1 MKKRIAGWY
10 KRMKIKDKLFVFLS
24 LIMAVSFLFV
34 YSGVQYAFHVY
45 DEQIYRKS
53 SEVLRMSS
61 ERIEDELKKIEDV
74 SYEIITDE
82 QIQRILSMQNRD
94 DTYDQYQMKQE
105 LWDQLAGYASD
116 EKYIDSIHLIDARG
130 AEYSA
135 GSSSSD
141 LLQQEQEEVFKRAKA
156 KNGRNLW
163 MTLGGSD
170 PVLISARQI
179 RSFHQLSLNGLGM
192 VLIQVNI
199 KQMIRDVPKDWGDS
213 VGDIMI
219 ADQGGNLVYTAH
231 ASAHVPEAAKETL
244 KHPGYDLIKKNGK
257 RYFISYLQSSY
268 QNWSYYNVIPF
279 DQMFAKISF
288 MKTVIGTFFLLFFCV
303 VLLFGRKIANSIT
316 EPIEQLVTAMK
327 SVQHG
332 GIEAGVSLSLP
343 EHTQDEAG
351 MLNRHFTVMMKRIN
365 ELMEENV
372 EKQLII
378 KETELKA
385 LQAQINPHFLYNTLE
400 SINWLAKANQQKQ
413 ISKMVESLGFLLRN
427 SIHMKKDI
435 VTIQEEADIVLHYM
449 TIQRFRFEERL
460 NFTLD
465 IDDEVKHCLIPKL
478 TLQPLAEN
486 AIQYA
491 LEPFTRPCAIRIQA
505 KKVKDCVCMTVED
518 NGPGMDE
525 RILEST
531 GRRGI
536 GLWNIRERIS
546 LTFGEPYGL
555 RIQSKHEKGTRIVI
569 TIPCRNE
576 VV

>member
-1 MKKRIAGWY
+1 MKGRVTGWY
-10 KRMKIKDKLFVFLS
+10 RRMKIKDKLFVFLS

-105 LWDQLAGYASD
+105 LWDQLAQYAGD

-130 AEYSA
+130 SEYSA

-141 LLQQEQEEVFKRAKA
+141 LMKQQEEVFERAKA
-156 KNGRNLW
+156 QKGRNLW
-163 MTLGGSD
+163 MTLGNSD

-192 VLIQVNI
+192 VLIQVNV
-199 KQMIRDVPKDWGDS
+199 KQMIRDLPKDWGDS
-213 VGDIMI
+213 VGDMMI
-219 ADQGGNLVYTAH
+219 ADKDGNLVYSAH
-231 ASAHVPEAAKETL
+231 ASVLTPEMTKQTL
-244 KHPGYDLIKKNGK
+244 RHPGYDLVKKNGK
-257 RYFISYLQSSY
+257 RYFISFLQSSY

-288 MKTVIGTFFLLFFCV
+288 MKTVIGTCFLLFFSV

-316 EPIEQLVTAMK
+316 EPIEQLVSAMK

-351 MLNRHFTVMMKRIN
+351 TLNRHFTVMMKRIN

-413 ISKMVESLGFLLRN
+413 ISQMVESLGFLLRN
-427 SIHMKKDI
+427 SIHIKEDT
-435 VTIQEEADIVLHYM
+435 VTLQEEADIVLHYM

-465 IDDEVKHCLIPKL
+465 IADEVKHCRIPKL

-491 LEPFTRPCAIRIQA
+491 LEPFTRPCAIRLQA
-505 KKVKDCVCMTVED
+505 KKTEECVCITVED

-525 RILEST
+525 RILEKT
-531 GRRGI
+531 GGRGI
-536 GLWNIRERIS
+536 GLWNIHERIR
-546 LTFGEPYGL
+546 LMFGEPYGL
-555 RIQSKHEKGTRIVI
+555 RIQSEKGKGTAILL

>member
-1 MKKRIAGWY
+1 MKGRVAGWY
-10 KRMKIKDKLFVFLS
+10 RRMKIKDKLFVFLS

-105 LWDQLAGYASD
+105 LWDQLAQYAGD

-130 AEYSA
+130 SEYSA

-141 LLQQEQEEVFKRAKA
+141 LMKQQEEVFERAKA
-156 KNGRNLW
+156 QKGRNLW
-163 MTLGGSD
+163 MTLGNSD

-192 VLIQVNI
+192 VLIQVNV
-199 KQMIRDVPKDWGDS
+199 KQMIRDLPKDWGDS
-213 VGDIMI
+213 VGDMMI
-219 ADQGGNLVYTAH
+219 ADKDGNLVYSAH
-231 ASAHVPEAAKETL
+231 ASVLTPEMTKQTL
-244 KHPGYDLIKKNGK
+244 RHPGYDLVKKNGK
-257 RYFISYLQSSY
+257 RYFISFLQSSY

-288 MKTVIGTFFLLFFCV
+288 MKTVIGTCFLLFFSV

-316 EPIEQLVTAMK
+316 EPIEQLVSAMK

-351 MLNRHFTVMMKRIN
+351 TLNRHFTVMMKRIN

-413 ISKMVESLGFLLRN
+413 ISQMVESLGFLLRN
-427 SIHMKKDI
+427 SIHIKEDT
-435 VTIQEEADIVLHYM
+435 VTLQEEADIVLHYM

-465 IDDEVKHCLIPKL
+465 IADEVKHCRIPKL

-491 LEPFTRPCAIRIQA
+491 LEPFTRPCAIRLQA
-505 KKVKDCVCMTVED
+505 KKTEDCVCITVED

-525 RILEST
+525 TILEKT
-531 GRRGI
+531 GGRGI
-536 GLWNIRERIS
+536 GLWNIHERIR
-546 LTFGEPYGL
+546 LMFGEPYGL
-555 RIQSKHEKGTRIVI
+555 RIQSEKGKGTAILL